1 MEQYKKKLM
10 AQNKQT
16 LIAIVIWFVLCIL
29 GIVCE
34 VGGFLTPV
42 TGDSH
47 WASKWHGIISG
58 ASFAFLVLMIGYL
71 VRGLQAV
78 KDEKALKKAYI
89 EETDERNIQ
98 ITTAAQA
105 SSMKTFLMLGLA
117 AGIVAGYFSMTVSVT
132 ILACV
137 VIHSLIGIGFKVYYC
152 KKF

>member
-1 MEQYKKKLM
+1 M

-16 LIAIVIWFVLCIL
+16 VIAIVIWFILCVL

-47 WASKWHGIISG
+47 WASKWHGIITG
-58 ASFAFLVLMIGYL
+58 ASFGFLVLMIAFL
-71 VRGLQAV
+71 IRGLQAL
-78 KDEKALKKAYI
+78 KDEKALKTAYI

-105 SSMKTFLMLGLA
+105 SSMTTFLILGMA
-117 AGIVAGYFSMTVSVT
+117 AGIAAGYFSMTVSVT

-137 VIHSLIGIGFKVYYC
+137 IAHSVIGIGFKIYYC

>member
-10 AQNKQT
+10 AQNRST
-16 LIAIVIWFVLCIL
+16 LAAIVIWFVICIL
-29 GIVCE
+29 GFVFE
-34 VGGFLTPV
+34 AGDFLLPV

-47 WASKWHGIISG
+47 WASRWHGFISG
-58 ASFAFLVLMIGYL
+58 VSCAFLILCIVSLI
-71 VRGLQAV
+71 RGLRAV

-117 AGIVAGYFSMTVSVT
+117 AGVIAGYFNMTVSVT